1 MYTDVSLLID
11 GSWRP
16 AVSGKTMAVLNPATG
31 DPIGNVAHAEKGDLD
46 RALSAAQKG
55 FELWRKVSAF
65 DRYKVMRKAADNLRT
80 APMRSRP

>member
-31 DPIGNVAHAEKGDLD
+31 DPIGNVAHAEKSDLD
-46 RALSAAQKG
+46 LALAAAQKG
-55 FELWRKVSAF
+55 F
-65 DRYKVMRKAADNLRT
+65 
-80 APMRSRP
+80 

>member
-31 DPIGNVAHAEKGDLD
+31 DPIGNVAHAEKSDLD
-46 RALSAAQKG
+46 LALERGAKGLRALAQSVG
-55 FELWRKVSAF
+55 I
-65 DRYKVMRKAADNLRT
+65 
-80 APMRSRP
+80 